1 MTEEWKSHLNC
12 GQLQDQQFPDLF
24 ASSTLPHTNPW
35 PWLWASS
42 GTCIY
47 RRLLSLLRNVRIPW
61 GQKASTLETIGPDPH
76 GSLSMAAGRA
86 NTDAVPE
93 GGGYFINISG
103 FQFMNDTRFTVVL
116 PTLDGVSLN
125 KVENIASHKIIKCYY
140 CLKRIRPNRL
150 GHFTEYFS

>member
-1 MTEEWKSHLNC
+1 M
-12 GQLQDQQFPDLF
+12 
-24 ASSTLPHTNPW
+24 
-35 PWLWASS
+35 
-42 GTCIY
+42 
-47 RRLLSLLRNVRIPW
+47 SLLRNVRIPW
-61 GQKASTLETIGPDPH
+61 GQKAPTLETVGPDPH

-86 NTDAVPE
+86 DTDAVPE
-93 GGGYFINISG
+93 RGGYFINISG

-140 CLKRIRPNRL
+140 CLKRIRPNWL